1 MLRGGTA
8 RMLRGGAARML
19 TGGAVRMLRGGAARM
34 LGGGAAR
41 MLTRGA
47 ARMLMKVSATLRRG
61 VLVRNLQRR
70 GKEARKTE
78 AAQEQSITRTEQH
91 SELWEGKVN

>member
-1 MLRGGTA
+1 
-8 RMLRGGAARML
+8 
-19 TGGAVRMLRGGAARM
+19 MLRGGAARM

-61 VLVRNLQRR
+61 GTSKEPTEEGKGGQKNR
-70 GKEARKTE
+70 G
-78 AAQEQSITRTEQH
+78 STRTEHHTYRAAQ
-91 SELWEGKVN
+91 